1 MSGEASELILLL
13 VRHGETHWNAER
25 RWQGQ
30 RDIPLSDTG
39 REQAARLRDRLR
51 AQWLTAEPFL
61 PGPPAHFFAS
71 PLSRARETAEIL
83 ATALTEPPPLTLIPD
98 LRERGFGDW
107 EGMTMEEIHAKF
119 GPDAANDSRES
130 WGAVAER
137 MNSALAQIRA
147 VTPSGVALVVGHGGS
162 LRFFFTYALG
172 ASPEIA
178 PNFRLDNTG
187 LSIVVFF
194 NEPRKGAVGRIQSVN
209 DTAHRQHFPAGER
222 APV

>member
-1 MSGEASELILLL
+1 MSGESSELVLLL

-30 RDIPLSDTG
+30 RDIPLNDTG
-39 REQAARLRDRLR
+39 REQAAQLRDRLR

-61 PGPPAHFFAS
+61 PCPPSHLFAS

-83 ATALTEPPPLTLIPD
+83 ADALPDPPPLTLIPE

-107 EGMTMEEIHAKF
+107 EGLTMEEIHAKF
-119 GPDAANDSRES
+119 GPDAANNTHES
-130 WGAVAER
+130 WESVAER
-137 MNSALAQIRA
+137 MSVALAQIHAA
-147 VTPSGVALVVGHGGS
+147 VPSGVALVVGHGGS
-162 LRFFFTYALG
+162 LRFFLTYALG
-172 ASPEIA
+172 ASPELA

-194 NEPRKGAVGRIQSVN
+194 NEVRKGAVGRIQLVN

-222 APV
+222 